1 MSKMYK
7 EGEVSPSLQPASPS
21 SATLSP
27 RGTPPKTPGT
37 IRFRHKDSLSTL
49 AQKLSE
55 SGVIAVTGK
64 MASGKNYVSHQ
75 LEQQGWKSID
85 CDLLVHQA
93 IRIKTPEIIQT
104 FSKDAQQAGIILTAS
119 DGSINRRAL
128 GQLVF
133 TNPQLLAKQE
143 QIVYPAITQMVKAF
157 ISENPKTII
166 NATVLYKTPEL
177 LSLCNAVIFVTAP
190 FFTRLF
196 RARCRDHLPFRQIL
210 RRFHS
215 QRRLLQNYRKSGKKI
230 IIVNNR

>member
-1 MSKMYK
+1 MSKMQK

-27 RGTPPKTPGT
+27 RGTPPKTPGVL
-37 IRFRHKDSLSTL
+37 RFKGSISDLSLEFSC
-49 AQKLSE
+49 SN
-55 SGVIAVTGK
+55 VIAVAGK
-64 MASGKNYVSHQ
+64 MASGKNYICSQ
-75 LEQQGWKSID
+75 LESYGWKSVD
-85 CDLLVHQA
+85 ADALVHAA
-93 IRIKTPEIIQT
+93 IRLKTEEILSA
-104 FSKDAQQAGIILTAS
+104 FEKPALAAGICIKNE
-119 DGSINRRAL
+119 DGSINRREL
-128 GQLVF
+128 GRLLF
-133 TNPQLLAKQE
+133 ANPQLLSVQE
-143 QIVYPAITQMVKAF
+143 SIVYPAITQMTKEF
-157 ISENPKTII
+157 IEQNPKTII

-196 RARCRDHLPFRQIL
+196 RARRRDHLPFRQIL